1 MERLSSIESFVR
13 SAEAGSF
20 SAAARRLGLTPA
32 AVSKNVAALEASL
45 GVRLFQ
51 RTTRSLTL
59 TESGES
65 FLKEVSDG
73 LATIQSAVANL
84 GRGDGTPAGTLKVSM
99 SVMFG
104 LDYILPLLGDFL
116 GKYPHIVPDWHF
128 DNRPVDLVADGF
140 DAAIGGGLELAPGLI
155 SRQLARVHIVAVAS
169 PRYLAAHP
177 PVTSPADLRALDGI
191 VMRSLR
197 TGRLHAW
204 TLQNAAG
211 EQAPAELT
219 PRMSFNDPDALSRA
233 AAMDLGV
240 AYVPMPHAVALLRS
254 GALVRVLPEWHAD
267 AGAVSLYYAGHRLLP
282 AKTRAFVDYLV
293 AHFKRP
299 HIAACFDATAPS

>member
-1 MERLSSIESFVR
+1 VERLSSIESFVR
-13 SAEAGSF
+13 SAESGSF

-59 TESGES
+59 TESGEL
-65 FLKEVSDG
+65 FLREVSDG

-84 GRGDGTPAGTLKVSM
+84 GRADGRPAGTLKVSM

-116 GKYPHIVPDWHF
+116 TKYPDIVPDWQF
-128 DNRPVDLVADGF
+128 DNRQIDLVADGF
-140 DAAIGGGLELAPGLI
+140 DAAIGGAIELAPGLI
-155 SRQLARVHIVAVAS
+155 SRQLARIHVVAVAS
-169 PRYLAAHP
+169 PRYLATHP
-177 PVTSPADLRALDGI
+177 TITSPADLLAHDGI

-197 TGRLHAW
+197 TGRLQSW
-204 TLQNAAG
+204 TLRHITG
-211 EQAPAELT
+211 DQAPAELR
-219 PRMSFNDPDALSRA
+219 PRMIFNDPDALSRA

-240 AYVPMPHAVALLRS
+240 AWVALPHACNLLAS
-254 GALVRVLPEWHAD
+254 GALVRVLPDWHAD
-267 AGAVSLYYAGHRLLP
+267 AGPLSLYYASQKLLP
-282 AKTRAFVDYLV
+282 ATTRAFVDFIV
-293 AHFKRP
+293 ARFKQP
-299 HIAACFDATAPS
+299 HVAACFDATA

>member
-128 DNRPVDLVADGF
+128 DNRPVDLVAALLVPAHFTDQHLKLL
-140 DAAIGGGLELAPGLI
+140 AELAELF
-155 SRQLARVHIVAVAS
+155 SDAS
-169 PRYLAAHP
+169 ITAE
-177 PVTSPADLRALDGI
+177 LRA
-191 VMRSLR
+191 
-197 TGRLHAW
+197 
-204 TLQNAAG
+204 
-211 EQAPAELT
+211 AP
-219 PRMSFNDPDALSRA
+219 
-233 AAMDLGV
+233 
-240 AYVPMPHAVALLRS
+240 
-254 GALVRVLPEWHAD
+254 
-267 AGAVSLYYAGHRLLP
+267 
-282 AKTRAFVDYLV
+282 
-293 AHFKRP
+293 
-299 HIAACFDATAPS
+299 DATALRGVLERGLRAEV